1 MTGSASPSR
10 RFQGSVTGFD
20 EARGLGDVTTDDDV
34 VFPFHCVSIGDG
46 TRTIQVGARV
56 TFVAL
61 LKLGRREAAD
71 IRPA

>member
-1 MTGSASPSR
+1 MTGSASPSP
-10 RFQGSVTGFD
+10 RFRGSVTGFD